1 MVECGTFAQDAQD
14 RDGLAL
20 VGFSSSSCGTPGL
33 GGPQPHCLAPDCLGN
48 SVCPGIGE
56 SALAQSTRMAHAVM
70 PVQMKRL
77 YVSGV
82 RKFLAERCE
91 GGRWTWAGGCSGTDV
106 VKLSFKNIQ
115 DYWHESL
122 GLFVDFQ
129 QTFAAEKDEAM
140 QAFLLDQG
148 DSPVVYP
155 ANSCL
160 KARKGLNLRTGRMS
174 LVPHARC
181 FTGGFSCKNKS
192 PASSKRKQYRTC
204 VQDKDTS
211 ACTTATYLEMTFWCW
226 TYRPDCIA
234 MENLK
239 ETDHKG
245 GDEEISHSDAEWIVS
260 DWQAHGYAA
269 MKLLVLAEGFESLP
283 TRTRMFFIGYEGNT
297 HENRV
302 RLSHVAAMVRCMHI
316 GPGDFDTILLTA
328 EQMVWY
334 YGTPARPP
342 PLKKARSDPLYKDD
356 HMEVY
361 QACGLMWPPDV
372 QSLHHG
378 IKVATGTALPVRQL
392 ECAYIYDT
400 LWPAS
405 QGTAEKPATVW
416 HSVDLNEGLK
426 RTLRWDDCRSK
437 EELSSPWV
445 FGRLGHLTGT
455 TQWLLRRWVTDS
467 MGARAEYRMLGGI
480 EAMRCIGWDLDSWQ
494 EVDGSANPFN
504 NELITD
510 ATLLKA
516 AGNAYSAFAT
526 TPLLSA
532 LMAGMGID
540 VAAAVEVPSSAASGD
555 SGEDGSES
563 D

>member
-1 MVECGTFAQDAQD
+1 M
-14 RDGLAL
+14 R
-20 VGFSSSSCGTPGL
+20 
-33 GGPQPHCLAPDCLGN
+33 
-48 SVCPGIGE
+48 
-56 SALAQSTRMAHAVM
+56 
-70 PVQMKRL
+70 RL

-91 GGRWTWAGGCSGTDV
+91 GGRWTWASGCSGTDV
-106 VKLSFKNIQ
+106 VKLSYKQIQ
-115 DYWHESL
+115 DYWQESL
-122 GLFVDFQ
+122 GLSVDFQ
-129 QTFAAEKDEAM
+129 QTFGCENDEAM

-148 DSPVVYP
+148 ECPVLYP
-155 ANSCL
+155 ENSCL
-160 KARKGLNLRTGRMS
+160 KARKGLNLRNGKPNT
-174 LVPHARC
+174 LVPHARS
-181 FTGGFSCKNKS
+181 FTGGFSCRSKS
-192 PASSKRKQYRTC
+192 PCSSKRSKYRTC
-204 VQDKDTS
+204 LQNNDTS
-211 ACTTATYLEMTFWCW
+211 ASTTATYLELTFWCW
-226 TYRPDCIA
+226 TYRPDSIV

-245 GDEEISHSDAEWIVS
+245 GDELISQSDAEWIVS
-260 DWQAHGYAA
+260 DFQAHDYAA
-269 MKLLVLAEGFESLP
+269 MKLLVLAEVFDSLP
-283 TRTRMFFIGYEGNT
+283 TRTRLFFIGYEGNT
-297 HENRV
+297 HENQV
-302 RLSHVAAMVRCMHI
+302 RLSHVAAMVRCMRI
-316 GPGDFDTILLTA
+316 GSGDFDSILLTA

-342 PLKKARSDPLYKDD
+342 PQKKARSDPLYKDE
-356 HMEVY
+356 HTEVY
-361 QACGLMWPPDV
+361 QACGLMWPPEV

-378 IKVATGTALPVRQL
+378 IKVATGTALPMRQI
-392 ECAYIYDT
+392 ECAYLYDT

-426 RTLRWDDCRSK
+426 RMLRWDDCGSV
-437 EELSSPWV
+437 EDLSSPWI

-467 MGARAEYRMLGGI
+467 MGARAEYRMLCGI
-480 EAMRCIGWDLDSWQ
+480 EAMRCTGWDLDSWQ

-540 VAAAVEVPSSAASGD
+540 VEAAVEVPSPAASCD
-555 SGEDGSES
+555 SSEDNSES